1 MTVDPTVE
9 PRRTG
14 PLPAP
19 NVILTAVVTRA
30 HANVRRSLNATAQ
43 PQPQDDP
50 WRQTRLLDFAI
61 ATLSGHIAAMRTTV
75 HPLAGQALPHGRAQ
89 VTAYHQV
96 QRDLEHLMWS
106 LHQVLHGDARAP
118 RRSAASLYRTL
129 STTFDTYAEH
139 EAMLLTR
146 LQQVTTHRQQQSL
159 MRDIKAALTGAPT
172 RPHPHIPRSLG
183 RARPVTRIIA
193 LWDGLLDEVHGRST
207 PGGTGGTGHS
217 LAA

>member
-1 MTVDPTVE
+1 MTVE
-9 PRRTG
+9 PRGTG

-19 NVILTAVVTRA
+19 NVILTAVVVRA
-30 HANVRRSLNATAQ
+30 HTSVRRSLTDATAQ
-43 PQPQDDP
+43 PQPPDDP

-75 HPLAGQALPHGRAQ
+75 HPLAGQALPRGRAQ
-89 VTAYHQV
+89 VTAYHQA

-118 RRSAASLYRTL
+118 RQSAATLHRTL
-129 STTFDTYAEH
+129 STAFDAYAEH
-139 EAMLLTR
+139 EAMLLTK
-146 LQQVTTHRQQQSL
+146 LQQVTTHRQQQTL
-159 MRDIKAALTGAPT
+159 MRNIKAALTGAPT

-183 RARPVTRIIA
+183 TVRPISRIIA

-207 PGGTGGTGHS
+207 PGGTGHS